1 MGPSHVGLHPGF
13 INETDLPGIM
23 IQLAVE
29 PLLPLLQNVFA
40 ILLLRVSRL
49 FLRVIL

>member
-1 MGPSHVGLHPGF
+1 MGPGHIGLHPGF
-13 INETDLPGIM
+13 INEIDLTGIM

-29 PLLPLLQNVFA
+29 PFLPLLQNVFPV
-40 ILLLRVSRL
+40 LLLRVSRL